1 MSKRSIY
8 DEEDIFYTIFHW
20 KGEETY
26 MNLHYKKNFII
37 TSTPYFPH
45 INLSGLPEVTR
56 ISSCFPETPKPKK
69 QPKSPKS
76 KTFCFRQFIEHKIQ
90 LVPPAKKGTIKVDRQ
105 IFTTIEKVCSEVV
118 TISGFIRKTVTYT
131 ALAYNKV
138 IPNYRIQGDV
148 PFQGLIESKD
158 IKEEYQ
164 FSILEEK
171 ILANVLA
178 REANFKNQKE
188 CQIYKSP
195 FAFNFIEKDFVKVS
209 IKMST

>member
-1 MSKRSIY
+1 
-8 DEEDIFYTIFHW
+8 
-20 KGEETY
+20 

-37 TSTPYFPH
+37 ISTPYFPH

-56 ISSCFPETPKPKK
+56 ISSYFPETLKTKKP
-69 QPKSPKS
+69 PKSPKL
-76 KTFCFRQFIEHKIQ
+76 KTLYFRQFVEHKIQ

-118 TISGFIRKTVTYT
+118 TISGFIRKTITYT
-131 ALAYNKV
+131 ALAYDKV

-158 IKEEYQ
+158 IKEEHQ
-164 FSILEEK
+164 FSIIEEK
-171 ILANVLA
+171 ILGNVFT
-178 REANFKNQKE
+178 REAKFENPKKFQV
-188 CQIYKSP
+188 YKSP
-195 FAFNFIEKDFVKVS
+195 FAFNFIEKDAVKVS

>member
-1 MSKRSIY
+1 M
-8 DEEDIFYTIFHW
+8 T
-20 KGEETY
+20 
-26 MNLHYKKNFII
+26 LHYKKNFII
-37 TSTPYFPH
+37 ISTPYFPH

-56 ISSCFPETPKPKK
+56 ISSYFPETPKTKKPPKP
-69 QPKSPKS
+69 PKL
-76 KTFCFRQFIEHKIQ
+76 KTLCFRQFVEHKIQ

-131 ALAYNKV
+131 AVAYNKV
-138 IPNYRIQGDV
+138 IPNHKIQNDV

-164 FSILEEK
+164 FSIIEEK
-171 ILANVLA
+171 ILGNVFT
-178 REANFKNQKE
+178 REANFENPKKFQV
-188 CQIYKSP
+188 YKCP
-195 FAFNFIEKDFVKVS
+195 IAFNFIEKDAVKVS

>member
-1 MSKRSIY
+1 
-8 DEEDIFYTIFHW
+8 
-20 KGEETY
+20 

-56 ISSCFPETPKPKK
+56 ISLCFSKTPKTKK
-69 QPKSPKS
+69 TPKSPKS
-76 KTFCFRQFIEHKIQ
+76 KTLYFRQFIEHKIQ

-118 TISGFIRKTVTYT
+118 TISGFIRKTITYT

-158 IKEEYQ
+158 IKEEHQ
-164 FSILEEK
+164 FSIIEEK
-171 ILANVLA
+171 ILGNVFT
-178 REANFKNQKE
+178 REANFENPKKFQV
-188 CQIYKSP
+188 YKSP
-195 FAFNFIEKDFVKVS
+195 FAFNFIEKDAVKVS

>member
-1 MSKRSIY
+1 M
-8 DEEDIFYTIFHW
+8 D
-20 KGEETY
+20 
-26 MNLHYKKNFII
+26 LPYKKNFII
-37 TSTPYFPH
+37 ISTPYFPH

-56 ISSCFPETPKPKK
+56 ISSCFPETLKTKK
-69 QPKSPKS
+69 TPKSPKS
-76 KTFCFRQFIEHKIQ
+76 KTLCFRQVIEHKIQ

-158 IKEEYQ
+158 IKEEHQ
-164 FSILEEK
+164 FSIIEER
-171 ILANVLA
+171 IIGNALTH
-178 REANFKNQKE
+178 EANFENSKE
-188 CQIYKSP
+188 FQGYKSP
-195 FAFNFIEKDFVKVS
+195 IAFNFIEKDAVKVS
-209 IKMST
+209 IKSST

>member
-1 MSKRSIY
+1 
-8 DEEDIFYTIFHW
+8 
-20 KGEETY
+20 
-26 MNLHYKKNFII
+26 MNLHYKKNSII

-56 ISSCFPETPKPKK
+56 ISLCFPKTPKTKK
-69 QPKSPKS
+69 TQKSPKS
-76 KTFCFRQFIEHKIQ
+76 KTLCFRQFIEHNIQ

-105 IFTTIEKVCSEVV
+105 IFTIIEKVCSEVV

-138 IPNYRIQGDV
+138 IPNYRIQGDI

-158 IKEEYQ
+158 IKKEHQ

-171 ILANVLA
+171 LLADTFV
-178 REANFKNQKE
+178 REANFENPKE
-188 CQIYKSP
+188 CQKYKSP
-195 FAFNFIEKDFVKVS
+195 FTFNFIETDFVKVS